1 MPQMRR
7 PDPRS
12 LCVVA
17 AGIVLAAGSVSPIP
31 PAAPAAGPPAGGA
44 ELTAAELG
52 EEQQVLAGSLMDALD
67 PAGWTYPDG
76 SALTP
81 GGPPAPQPAAC
92 SAPSGTAVA
101 NGTGSAAGPRR
112 HLLELELAGP
122 APASPEAARDRAQ
135 LVMLD
140 SGADMLSAL
149 APGPDAPPETAYTF
163 TASFAGGIVKFSA
176 SEYEQTLQI
185 TSGCSPALAATANP
199 AT

>member
-1 MPQMRR
+1 MRR

-12 LCVVA
+12 MCVVA

-52 EEQQVLAGSLMDALD
+52 EEQQVLAGSLTDALD
-67 PAGWTYPDG
+67 PAGWTYQDG
-76 SALTP
+76 SALRPGTP
-81 GGPPAPQPAAC
+81 PVPQPVAC
-92 SAPSGTAVA
+92 PASSGTAVTQ
-101 NGTGSAAGPRR
+101 GTGSAAGPRR
-112 HLLELELAGP
+112 HLLELQLAGP
-122 APASPEAARDRAQ
+122 APASPESARDRAQ
-135 LVMLD
+135 RVLLG

-149 APGPDAPPETAYTF
+149 TPGPDAPPETAYTF

-176 SEYEQTLQI
+176 TDYEQTLQI
-185 TSGCSPALAATANP
+185 TSACSSDPALAATGNP